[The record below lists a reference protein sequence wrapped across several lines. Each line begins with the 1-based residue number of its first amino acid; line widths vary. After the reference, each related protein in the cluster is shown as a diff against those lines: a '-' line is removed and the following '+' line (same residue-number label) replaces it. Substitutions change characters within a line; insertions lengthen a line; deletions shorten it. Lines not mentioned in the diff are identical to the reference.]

1 MSVTQNEHLR
11 ETMIHL
17 ELVNFAEMFD
27 DLAEPPIIANDF
39 DTRSMEKK
47 QELNKFLFTK
57 YEGDALSVLP
67 TCDCGL
73 VKGGWRE
80 GERCPQCNTVC
91 QSIVER
97 PLESSLWIRTPDGV
111 AAFVNPTVWIILKRR
126 LTTSNW
132 SVLDWLTDKYYQGPP
147 NQPQPIWVKKI
158 QRAEIPRGLNSFYHN
173 FDKIMQI
180 LFCDGRPYQ
189 DILNWVEIEKREWDY
204 YDTIKMITMYRDC
217 IFTPVLPIPS
227 RVGFVVEANETGT
240 YADKTITMAFNAM
253 HTIISMDR
261 TIRQLP
267 LTGKESRTVKAMHQ
281 LCEFYETFAKET
293 LSKKPGILRKHIFG
307 IRLHF
312 TARAVITSITAPH
325 SYDELHVPWSVAIQL
340 FHLHLM
346 NKLFRLGYTQKQ
358 AEMFLRRY
366 TFEYHPL
373 VDQLF
378 KELIAESPF
387 GGIPC
392 IFQRNPSLA
401 RGSAQLLYI
410 KHVKPDPK
418 INTFSLSVKILVGFN
433 ADFDGDELNLMT
445 ILDHEIH
452 RALYPLAPH
461 MSSLDVTKPRSLSSN
476 LKLQPPV
483 AATINTWLTR
493 EMQKSRGII
502 QG

>member
-1 MSVTQNEHLR
+1 
-11 ETMIHL
+11 MIHL
-17 ELVNFAEMFD
+17 ELVDFKSLFD
-27 DLAEPPIIANDF
+27 GLAEPPIIANDF
-39 DTRSMEKK
+39 DTRSIEKK
-47 QELNKFLFTK
+47 EELNKFLFTK

-67 TCDCGL
+67 TCDCGKI
-73 VKGGWRE
+73 KGGWRE
-80 GERCPQCNTVC
+80 GEYCPTCKTKC
-91 QSIVER
+91 QSVVER
-97 PLESSLWIRTPDGV
+97 PVESSLWIRTPLGV
-111 AAFVNPTVWIILKRR
+111 SMFVNPTVWIILRRR

-132 SVLDWLTDKYYQGPP
+132 SILDWLTDRYYQPP
-147 NQPQPIWVKKI
+147 AGQAQPHWVKKI
-158 QRAEIPRGLNSFYHN
+158 IRAEIPRGLNSFYQN

-180 LFCDGRPYQ
+180 LFCDGRPYEE
-189 DILNWVEIEKREWDY
+189 ILHMVEKEEKVWDF
-204 YDTIKMITMYRDC
+204 YDTVKMIHMYREA

-227 RVGFVVEANETGT
+227 RVGFVVESNETGT
-240 YADKTITMAFNAM
+240 YADKTITLAFNAM
-253 HTIISMDR
+253 HTVISMDR

-267 LTGKESRTVKAMHQ
+267 MAGKESRTVKAMHQ

-312 TARAVITSITAPH
+312 TARAVITSITEPH
-325 SYDELHVPWSVAIQL
+325 DYDELHVPWSVAIQL

-346 NKLFRLGYTQKQ
+346 NKLYKLGYTQKQ

-373 VDQLF
+373 LDQLF
-378 KELIAESPF
+378 QELISQSPF

-410 KHVKPDPK
+410 KKVKTDPR

-433 ADFDGDELNLMT
+433 ADFDGDELNLMM

-452 RALYPLAPH
+452 RALYPLSPH
-461 MSSLDVTKPRSLSSN
+461 MSSLDVTKPRRLSSN

-483 AATINTWLTR
+483 ASTINNWLTR
-493 EMQKSRGII
+493 GLLKSRGFKVD
-502 QG
+502 G